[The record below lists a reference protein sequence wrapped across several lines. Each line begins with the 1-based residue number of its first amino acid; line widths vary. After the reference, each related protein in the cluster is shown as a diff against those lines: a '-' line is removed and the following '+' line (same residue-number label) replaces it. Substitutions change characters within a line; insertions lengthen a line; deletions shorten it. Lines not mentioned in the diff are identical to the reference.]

1 MFKSYKCVGLGWKSL
16 KAPLLWTPLCGAN
29 NAACSDIFY
38 KCSGEERDWVGY
50 IRKLTIQSF
59 PVLVHP
65 TNCQHQEQCW
75 CSPKRKPCPN
85 SFSACWWQ
93 WHPPS
98 SGRTMRPTPPTT
110 TATTT
115 ATTGPPT
122 TPSRATSTPASGE
135 RRQCCSHPKTG
146 KGSQPGKFQ
155 GKRETFELVL
165 ELWAPQLTGG
175 TMIWS
180 NFKELSLL
188 QNKTSPHRT
197 SRACQNNFRGKF
209 PANKWQNSTK
219 CINLTKA
226 NQTCQFVDVFNRY

>member
-175 TMIWS
+175 NIS
-180 NFKELSLL
+180 RRVKKRLDYDLEQLQRALSAA
-188 QNKTSPHRT
+188 K
-197 SRACQNNFRGKF
+197 
-209 PANKWQNSTK
+209 
-219 CINLTKA
+219 
-226 NQTCQFVDVFNRY
+226 

>member
-50 IRKLTIQSF
+50 IRKLTIQSS

-146 KGSQPGKFQ
+146 KGSRPGKFQ

-175 TMIWS
+175 TMIGATS
-180 NFKELSLL
+180 KSSLCCKIKHHRIAHL
-188 QNKTSPHRT
+188 AHAKTISVGNSQQKNCKIQPNV
-197 SRACQNNFRGKF
+197 SI
-209 PANKWQNSTK
+209 WQKPTK
-219 CINLTKA
+219 HVNL
-226 NQTCQFVDVFNRY
+226 